1 MPYKKSYKKRFRR
14 RRYKKPA
21 ASTASG
27 PLATRLKAK
36 LIYSEYVRLNPGLG
50 GLVDDYVFSA
60 NGLFDPNITS
70 TGHQPR
76 GFDQLMNLYDHAT
89 VIGAKI
95 TVACS
100 NGDTTGGNLVT
111 LSLRDSDTAIATYFD
126 AMEYRYIKKA
136 VLGVEQGTAT
146 KNISMKCNPNKFLGR
161 GSPLSED
168 NLRNSISSNPNEQ
181 AYFHLSGMPMEA
193 GVDTAAVNCIVRI
206 EYTVIFTEPKQPT
219 QS

>member
-1 MPYKKSYKKRFRR
+1 MPYKKSYKKRSR

-21 ASTASG
+21 ASNASG
-27 PLATRLKAK
+27 PLANRLKAK
-36 LIYSEYVRLNPGLG
+36 LIYSEGLQLNPGVG
-50 GLVDDYVFSA
+50 GTVSDYVWSA
-60 NGLFDPNITS
+60 NGLYDPNITGV
-70 TGHQPR
+70 GHQPR
-76 GFDQLMNLYDHAT
+76 GFDQLMTLYDHAT

-95 TVACS
+95 TVNCS
-100 NGDTTGGNLVT
+100 NGDTTGGNMIV
-111 LSLRDSDTAIATYFD
+111 LSVRDSNTAISSYID

-136 VLGVEQGTAT
+136 VLGVESGSAT
-146 KNISMKCNPNKFLGR
+146 KTVALKCNPNKFLGR

-181 AYFHLSGMPMEA
+181 AYFHVSCMPLEA
-193 GVDTAAVNCIVRI
+193 GTDTAGVNVIVRI